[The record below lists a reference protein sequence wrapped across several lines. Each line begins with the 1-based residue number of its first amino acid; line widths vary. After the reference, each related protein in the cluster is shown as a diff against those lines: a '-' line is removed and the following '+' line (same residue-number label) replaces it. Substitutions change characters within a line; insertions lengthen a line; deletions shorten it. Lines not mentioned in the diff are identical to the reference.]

1 MSKKIMIICGSPRK
15 NGSTN
20 TIAAMVADAASED
33 GAEVEMVD
41 AAKLEYKT
49 NGCTAC
55 MGCQGIDE
63 FHCVIDDEA
72 RPVLAKMPEA
82 DVLVFA
88 TPVYW
93 HGPTAQLK
101 MLLDRMFSL
110 VKVDETDPIDTA
122 LKGCTIG
129 LIGTAGGELHNGLG
143 EVDSL
148 FKGIAAELH
157 MPYESLLLPI
167 LKSPAQLE
175 GNKEAGEM
183 AQTFGRKLAAC

>member
-15 NGSTN
+15 NGNTN
-20 TIAAMVADAASED
+20 KIAAMVADAARQD
-33 GAEVEMVD
+33 GAEVEVVD
-41 AAKLEYKT
+41 VAKLEYKA

-72 RPVLAKMPEA
+72 RPLLARMPEA

-101 MLLDRMFSL
+101 LLMDRMFSL
-110 VKVDETDPIDTA
+110 VKVDETGPIDTA
-122 LKGCTIG
+122 LKDCTIG
-129 LIGTAGGELHNGLG
+129 LIGTAAGELHNGLG

-148 FKGIAAELH
+148 FKGIAAEFN
-157 MPYESLLLPI
+157 MPYESLLLPL
-167 LKSPAQLE
+167 LKSPTQLE
-175 GNKEAGEM
+175 GNKEAAEK
-183 AQTFGRKLAAC
+183 AQVFGHKLAAC